1 MGRRPNPQRKR
12 DLLDEIV
19 VYLGENGIGDLS
31 LRPLAK
37 QLGTSTY
44 TLTYQFGSKDQLL
57 SDSVRHAVAMQ
68 LEAVAGLG
76 GEPVAP
82 AEAVRRVWAWTVD
95 PANLRLVRMLLE
107 ATTLAASQPELFGGV
122 GAQVITEGR
131 ALIARSLEHVGLS
144 QPEATRVSTRVW
156 ATIVGFQVDLLATG
170 DEGRIAV
177 AVEDVCRW
185 LDDLSAPAPA

>member
-57 SDSVRHAVAMQ
+57 SDSVRHAVNLQ

-76 GEPVAP
+76 DSPVHP
-82 AEAVRRVWAWTVD
+82 AEAVRRLWSWTTD

-107 ATTLAASQPELFGGV
+107 ATTLSASQPELFGGV
-122 GAQVITEGR
+122 GSQVVTEGR
-131 ALIARSLEHVGLS
+131 ALIARSLAGIGLL
-144 QPEATRVSTRVW
+144 EADADRVATRVW
-156 ATIVGFQVDLLATG
+156 ASVVGFQVDLLATG
-170 DEGRIAV
+170 EEKRIAA
-177 AVEDVCRW
+177 AVEDLCRW
-185 LDDLSAPAPA
+185 LDEMGALV